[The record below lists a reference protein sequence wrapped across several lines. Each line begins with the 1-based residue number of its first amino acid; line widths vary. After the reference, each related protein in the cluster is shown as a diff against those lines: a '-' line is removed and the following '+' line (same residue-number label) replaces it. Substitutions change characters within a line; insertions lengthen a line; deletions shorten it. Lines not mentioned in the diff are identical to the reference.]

1 MPLALS
7 MHCCDCLT
15 SILAVFYSLN
25 MNHYVINVILFHVPV
40 TVRLVNGTNAW
51 EGRVEVLYN
60 STWGTICGGWRWDI
74 SAANVSCRM
83 LGYPAARHA
92 YSHTS
97 EHDYGRG
104 SGPIW
109 LSSLACTGNEVSLS
123 ECSHREWGNIPSSCD
138 HSRDVGVECKGRY
151 YLYELILNLF
161 NVQVIS

>member
-40 TVRLVNGTNAW
+40 TVRLVDGTNAW

-60 STWGTICGGWRWDI
+60 SKWGTICGGFWQYWDI
-74 SAANVSCRM
+74 KEANVACRM
-83 LGYPAARHA
+83 LGYPAARYT
-92 YSHTS
+92 YSDTS

-109 LSSLACTGNEVSLS
+109 LSSLVCTGNEVSLS
-123 ECSHREWGNIPSSCD
+123 ECSHSGWENIPSYCD
-138 HSRDVGVECKGRY
+138 HSWDVGVVCKGR
-151 YLYELILNLF
+151 
-161 NVQVIS
+161 